1 MRKIPRFMKEYASF
15 QIKSMYENE
24 LMSYNAKEEACQKI
38 TMAQAFYSRGSLT
51 VTEAMDIICHCFAD

>member
-1 MRKIPRFMKEYASF
+1 MKEYASF

-38 TMAQAFYSRGSLT
+38 TMAQAFYRRGSLT